1 MDQLKSYENQT
12 KVNSWIT
19 SRYQS
24 DLDTLGLGITGGK
37 ADPATTPGA
46 AGQTTAG
53 GGGGGGTTPSGT
65 TAGSSSTGEDTLFTL
80 LYFTVVMS
88 QSVGFSLFCL
98 FSTLALT
105 VTNISAL
112 ASWTY
117 T

>member
-53 GGGGGGTTPSGT
+53 GGGGTTPSGT

-88 QSVGFSLFCL
+88 QSVGFSLL
-98 FSTLALT
+98 LLT
-105 VTNISAL
+105 VTNISTL